1 MNIAPS
7 RTCLPTAFFEEKTK
21 MRICRFDNDRLGVVE
36 GDQILD
42 VTEATH
48 VLPKICWPFPN
59 HDLLIANWTDVKPEI
74 ERLMASAARKP
85 LAQAHLLSPVAN
97 PNKII
102 GMAGNRKN
110 RDSDVI
116 DFGAGVELNNT
127 RREADPPR
135 MFLKANSAMC
145 GCSDGIALRF
155 LDRRTDPEAE
165 FTYVIGKQGTD
176 IPPEK
181 VMDHV
186 FGYMIGIDMSLRGSE
201 PPSTRKSIDSYA
213 MVGPW
218 IVTPDELPD
227 PDNVPFTLTVNG
239 ELRQKSNTNNMEFG
253 IVSIISHL
261 SKFFTLYPG
270 DIIMAGS
277 PLGFDPV
284 RPGDKLVAEFEH
296 IGKMPF
302 TIRAH

>member
-1 MNIAPS
+1 M
-7 RTCLPTAFFEEKTK
+7 K
-21 MRICRFDNDRLGVVE
+21 ICRFDDNRLGIVE
-36 GDQILD
+36 GDEILD
-42 VTEATH
+42 VTEATR
-48 VLPKICWPFPN
+48 VLPKIGWPFPN
-59 HDLLIANWTDVKPEI
+59 YDLLIANWPAVQAEI
-74 ERLMASAARKP
+74 ARIRGSATRKP
-85 LAQAHLLSPVAN
+85 VAQVHLHSPVAN

-116 DFGAGVELNNT
+116 DFGPGVELNNT

-145 GCSDGIALRF
+145 GCSDGTALRF

-181 VMDHV
+181 VMDYV
-186 FGYMIGIDMSLRGSE
+186 FGYTIGIDMSLRGSE
-201 PPSTRKSIDSYA
+201 PPSTRKSIDGYA

-227 PDNVPFTLTVNG
+227 PDNIDFTLTVNG

-253 IVSIISHL
+253 VVAIISHL

-302 TIRAH
+302 VIRGH

>member
-1 MNIAPS
+1 M
-7 RTCLPTAFFEEKTK
+7 K
-21 MRICRFDNDRLGVVE
+21 ICRFDDNRLGIVE

-42 VTEATH
+42 VTEATR
-48 VLPKICWPFPN
+48 VLPKVGWPFPN
-59 HDLLIANWTDVKPEI
+59 YDLLIANWPAVKVEI
-74 ERLMASAARKP
+74 DRIKGSASRKP
-85 LAQAHLLSPVAN
+85 VAQAHLHSPVAN

-116 DFGAGVELNNT
+116 DFGPGVELNNT

-145 GCSDGIALRF
+145 GCSDGTALRF

-181 VMDHV
+181 VMDYV
-186 FGYMIGIDMSLRGSE
+186 FGYTIGIDMSLRGSE
-201 PPSTRKSIDSYA
+201 PPSTRKSIDGYA

-218 IVTPDELPD
+218 IVTPDELSD
-227 PDNVPFTLTVNG
+227 PDNIDFTLTVNG

-253 IVSIISHL
+253 VVAIISHL

-284 RPGDKLVAEFEH
+284 RPGDKLIAEFEH

-302 TIRAH
+302 VIRGH